1 MTEKLFYEDSHMV
14 TFSATVVSCE
24 QSGEVYEVVLD
35 RTAFFPEGG
44 GQYADT
50 GRLDDAKVTDVQEKA
65 GIIYHKTNQSLE
77 IGKTVQ
83 GTIDWEERFSK
94 MQQHSGEHI
103 VSGIVHAVYGYD
115 NVGFHMGKD
124 AITMDFNGSISKE
137 ELKVIERK
145 ANEAVVKNLDIKV
158 LYPAKEELETVAYRS
173 KIEIEGQVRIVEIPG
188 YDVCACCA
196 PHVKKTGEIGLIK
209 LLNVQNYKGGVR
221 ISMLCGFRALQ
232 DYEQKAE
239 SVKNISVLLS
249 APEEE
254 VFSEVTRLKQEIS
267 SGKAKVSQLQQKLLV
282 YKVEQI
288 PQSQKVVVWFEEEL
302 EGNAP
307 RELTNLIIENG
318 ALIGAVF
325 AGDEKDGYRYVIGS
339 GTVQQRS
346 PGQRI
351 WRLIG
356 PIIVKMAVAFV
367 VEAVVIL
374 LYAIFVHPET
384 FQAVSSQEELMQKTV
399 ELTDGVLKYAT
410 QISALAAL
418 CTIPILAWMFRKD
431 RKLEKENGVTPQK
444 KAAFGKY
451 ILIVGIS
458 IPVALGGNNLL
469 LLSNLSEVSE
479 GYKQAS
485 EMLYT
490 PSLPVQIICLGIVIP
505 IMEELIFRGLL
516 FKRLREVMPMVPAV
530 IYSALFFGLYHGNL
544 VQIIYGTI
552 CGLLLAYVYEK
563 FGSLKAP
570 VLMHMTM
577 NILACVVTELNGFAW
592 MLDQPMRMGIIT
604 VLCALVASGMF
615 VLIKDM

>member
-14 TFSATVVSCE
+14 TFLATVVSCE

-103 VSGIVHAVYGYD
+103 VSGIVHAAYGYD

-158 LYPAKEELETVAYRS
+158 FYPDKEELDSIAYRS

-288 PQSQKVVVWFEEEL
+288 PQSQEVVVWFEEEL

-318 ALIGAVF
+318 ASIGAVF

-339 GTVQQRS
+339 KSCDT
-346 PGQRI
+346 RI
-351 WRLIG
+351 
-356 PIIVKMAVAFV
+356 F
-367 VEAVVIL
+367 
-374 LYAIFVHPET
+374 
-384 FQAVSSQEELMQKTV
+384 S
-399 ELTDGVLKYAT
+399 
-410 QISALAAL
+410 
-418 CTIPILAWMFRKD
+418 
-431 RKLEKENGVTPQK
+431 
-444 KAAFGKY
+444 
-451 ILIVGIS
+451 
-458 IPVALGGNNLL
+458 
-469 LLSNLSEVSE
+469 
-479 GYKQAS
+479 
-485 EMLYT
+485 
-490 PSLPVQIICLGIVIP
+490 
-505 IMEELIFRGLL
+505 
-516 FKRLREVMPMVPAV
+516 KRL
-530 IYSALFFGLYHGNL
+530 N
-544 VQIIYGTI
+544 
-552 CGLLLAYVYEK
+552 EK
-563 FGSLKAP
+563 FGGRGGGKPEMVQGSLAGREEEIRKEVELCSKE
-570 VLMHMTM
+570 VLDS
-577 NILACVVTELNGFAW
+577 GFG
-592 MLDQPMRMGIIT
+592 D
-604 VLCALVASGMF
+604 
-615 VLIKDM
+615 